1 MFKSSHYIF
10 SLAMLALASSCSD
23 ESYTLYS
30 DPTEFALNPIAI
42 VADAEG
48 GSYELTVSGT
58 GEWTAAMGETNSSAE
73 GWCTLSES
81 SGNGLTKITVNVT
94 PSGSFTTRRSMMM
107 EFTSGGKTLKCHVLQ
122 GTQVL
127 GENEVLINGL
137 VWSTV
142 NVDNPGTFCTSPDE
156 IGKLY
161 QFNRNTPWDYAS
173 NPAGWSSSYTNDGT
187 DWLAENDPS
196 PEGWRV
202 PTAAEMV
209 ALWEIGATWAPTSQT
224 GFSRPGMIVGVDAST
239 AALVNKDNCRALGA
253 LFLPQSGW
261 INSDGMLD
269 RDWLVAVRTS
279 TSLSAT
285 HGGMSLGDSGGYR
298 DTWGWGDGQKERA
311 AMIRPVK
318 ILEVE
323 D

>member
-1 MFKSSHYIF
+1 MLKSRYKIMSIA
-10 SLAMLALASSCSD
+10 AMLLATSCSD
-23 ESYTLYS
+23 DDYTLYS
-30 DPTEFALNPIAI
+30 DPSEFALNPIAI
-42 VADAEG
+42 VADANG
-48 GSYELTVSGT
+48 GEYELIVSGT
-58 GEWTAAMGETNSSAE
+58 GDWSASLGETNSAVQ
-73 GWCTLSES
+73 GWCTLSET
-81 SGNGLTKITVNVT
+81 SGNGYSTLKVKVT
-94 PSGSFTTRRSMMM
+94 PSGSFTMRRSMML
-107 EFTSGGKTLKCHVLQ
+107 EFTSGDRTLKCRVLQ

-127 GENEVLINGL
+127 GENEVLINGN
-137 VWSTV
+137 VWSMV
-142 NVDNPGTFCTSPDE
+142 NVDDPGTFCSSPDE

-161 QFNRNTPWDYAS
+161 QFNRNKPWEFES
-173 NPAGWSSSYTNDGT
+173 NQAGWTGAYTNDGT
-187 DWLAENDPS
+187 DWTAENDPS

-209 ALWEIGATWAPTSQT
+209 ALWEIGATWVSKSKT
-224 GFSRPGMIVGVDAST
+224 GFSRNGMVVGVDAAT
-239 AALVNKDNCRALGA
+239 AELVTKENCRSLGA

-261 INSDGMLD
+261 INSDGVLD
-269 RDWLVAVRTS
+269 RTWLVAVRTA